1 MAPMHI
7 LLLLFILVP
16 LGEIYLLIQVGGVIG
31 ALPTIGLVVLT
42 ALIGATLI
50 RHQGLSTLAR
60 AQRSMDEGQLP
71 ATELLEGAVILV
83 SGALLLTPGF
93 ITDAIGF
100 ACLVPRWRR
109 HAVNKFIAARV
120 EAATRQDRSGSSGR
134 VIEGEYHRHDD

>member
-1 MAPMHI
+1 MTPLHI

-16 LGEIYLLIQVGGVIG
+16 LGEIYVLIQVGGVIG

-42 ALIGATLI
+42 ALMGALLI

-60 AQRSMDEGQLP
+60 AQRSMEEGQLP

-93 ITDAIGF
+93 VTDAIGF

-109 HAVNKFIAARV
+109 YAVNKFIARHI
-120 EAATRQDRSGSSGR
+120 EAATRQPTTGR
-134 VIEGEYHRHDD
+134 VIEGEFRRRDG